1 MASKTNGSIIDATT
15 SDRKTICV
23 YCGSSSGVNPVF
35 TEAAESLGSLLHDI
49 HWRLVYG
56 GGTSGLMGS
65 IARAAMGPELD
76 GEVHGVIPD
85 ALVSKERRSTIEGE
99 DDEVEIVRSIDQHR
113 GTASISPKFGRTTI
127 VKDMH
132 SRKRL
137 MASES
142 DAFVALPGGYG
153 TVEEI
158 MECITWSQL
167 GIHSKPIVLFNV
179 NGFFDPLLEFIQ
191 NAILNGFVSAAN
203 GVIVQVANTAQ
214 EVVDKIRE
222 YVVPAGR
229 FALNWTDEGNKP

>member
-1 MASKTNGSIIDATT
+1 MASNTNGNVDATT
-15 SDRKTICV
+15 SDRKTVCV

-35 TEAAESLGSLLHDI
+35 TEAAESLGSLLHKI
-49 HWRLVYG
+49 HWKLVYG

-65 IARAAMGPELD
+65 IARAAMGPKLD
-76 GEVHGVIPD
+76 GDVHGVIPD
-85 ALVSKERRSTIEGE
+85 ALVSKERRSTSIDE
-99 DDEVEIVRSIDQHR
+99 DDEVEIVRSIEQHR
-113 GTASISPKFGRTTI
+113 GTSSISPKFGRTTV

-191 NAILNGFVSAAN
+191 NAIQNGFISAAN
-203 GVIVQVANTAQ
+203 GEIIQVANTAQ
-214 EVVDKIRE
+214 EVIDKIRE

-229 FALNWTDEGNKP
+229 FALNWADEGNKP